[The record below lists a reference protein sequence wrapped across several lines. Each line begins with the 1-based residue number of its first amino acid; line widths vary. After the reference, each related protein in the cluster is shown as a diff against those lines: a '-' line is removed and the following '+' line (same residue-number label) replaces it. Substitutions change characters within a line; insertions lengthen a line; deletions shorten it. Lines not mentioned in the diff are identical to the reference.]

1 MDVHN
6 ILYEIQH
13 IVSQLTA
20 VEHCT
25 VGHMYQLDL
34 AKLPS
39 NSLKATADI
48 AEFIRSHV
56 QYSIEVSK
64 FTEWHSAIGDFA

>member
-25 VGHMYQLDL
+25 VGHMYQF
-34 AKLPS
+34 KLPS
-39 NSLKATADI
+39 NSLKATVDI
-48 AEFIRSHV
+48 AEFIIEAM
-56 QYSIEVSK
+56 YSTV
-64 FTEWHSAIGDFA
+64 